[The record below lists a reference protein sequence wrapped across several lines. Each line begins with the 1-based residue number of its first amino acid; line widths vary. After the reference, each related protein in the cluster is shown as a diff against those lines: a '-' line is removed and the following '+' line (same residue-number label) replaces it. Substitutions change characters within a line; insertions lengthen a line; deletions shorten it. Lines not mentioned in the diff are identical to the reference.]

1 MAKFLDAS
9 VVLRYLT
16 GISPEEAAI
25 AGAIIDQQDD
35 LMVSGVVLNEVAY
48 VLKSVYRLPRE
59 DIVDSLIGFIQK
71 DNIDTYGLDERY
83 AIQGLMMCRPSGR
96 VSYADALIWATAR
109 SDDGNSVLYSFDRRF
124 PNDVIEVRTGP

>member
-1 MAKFLDAS
+1 
-9 VVLRYLT
+9 
-16 GISPEEAAI
+16 
-25 AGAIIDQQDD
+25 
-35 LMVSGVVLNEVAY
+35 MVSGVVLNEVAY